1 MEIIIK
7 DDYNEICLEAYQIIF
22 QQWQRKNNI
31 VLGLATGRTPLGVY
45 AKLIDSHKKGEIDFS
60 EIKAFSLD
68 EYLGF
73 KEDHPQSFAYY
84 MNKNLYSQINIKKQ
98 NIHGLHGLP
107 EDIDEHCRQ
116 YETLIKSVG
125 GIDVQILGIGSN
137 GHIGFNEPSS
147 SLASRTRAK
156 TLTEETIETNR
167 RFFKNGEEVPY
178 YCLTM
183 GIGTILEAK
192 TILLLAFG
200 KNKKDAV
207 TNCVEGPV
215 TAAVPAS
222 ALQLHPDVKII
233 LDEDAASGLTR
244 KNYYR
249 WVYNNK
255 KGITQIRSGNK
266 PPVP

>member
-7 DDYNEICLEAYQIIF
+7 NDYDEICSEAYQIIF
-22 QQWQRKNNI
+22 QEWQKKNNI

-45 AKLIDSHKKGEIDFS
+45 AKLIDSFKKGELDFS
-60 EIKAFSLD
+60 ETRAFSLD
-68 EYLGF
+68 EYFGL
-73 KEDHPQSFAYY
+73 KEDHPQSFAYF
-84 MNKNLYSQINIKKQ
+84 MNKNLYHQINIKKE
-98 NIHGLHGLP
+98 NIHKLQGLP

-116 YETLIKSVG
+116 YETLIKNVG
-125 GIDVQILGIGSN
+125 GIDIQILGIGSN

-156 TLTEETIETNR
+156 TLTEETIEANR
-167 RFFKNGEEVPY
+167 HFFNDEEEIPR

-200 KNKKDAV
+200 ENKAEAV
-207 TNCVEGPV
+207 VNSVEGPV
-215 TAAVPAS
+215 TAAFPAS
-222 ALQLHPDVKII
+222 SLQLHPDVKII
-233 LDEDAASGLTR
+233 LDEDAASRLTR
-244 KNYYR
+244 KDYYR

-255 KGITQIRSGNK
+255 KGITQPG
-266 PPVP
+266 

>member
-7 DDYNEICLEAYQIIF
+7 NDYDEICSEAYQIVF
-22 QQWQRKNNI
+22 QEWQRKNNI

-45 AKLIDSHKKGEIDFS
+45 AKLINSYKKGEINFS
-60 EIKAFSLD
+60 EARAFSLD
-68 EYLGF
+68 EYLGL

-84 MNKNLYSQINIKKQ
+84 MNKNLYRHIDLKKE
-98 NIHGLHGLP
+98 NIHGLQGLP

-116 YETLIKSVG
+116 YEALIKSVG

-156 TLTEETIETNR
+156 TLTKETIEANR
-167 RFFKNGEEVPY
+167 GYFRDGEEMPCY
-178 YCLTM
+178 SLTM
-183 GIGTILEAK
+183 GIGTIMEAK
-192 TILLLAFG
+192 TILVLAFG
-200 KNKKDAV
+200 KNKEDAV
-207 TNCVEGPV
+207 VNSVEGPI

-222 ALQLHPDVKII
+222 VLQLHPDVKII
-233 LDEDAASGLTR
+233 IDEDAASRLTR
-244 KNYYR
+244 KDYYR

-255 KGITQIRSGNK
+255 KGITQIRSVNK
-266 PPVP
+266 PPVL

>member
-7 DDYNEICLEAYQIIF
+7 TDYDEICSEAYQIIF
-22 QQWQRKNNI
+22 QEWQRKNNI

-45 AKLIDSHKKGEIDFS
+45 AKLIDSYKKGEIDFS
-60 EIKAFSLD
+60 GIKAFILD
-68 EYLGF
+68 EYLGL
-73 KEDHPQSFAYY
+73 KEDHPQSFACY
-84 MNKNLYSQINIKKQ
+84 MNKNLYSQINIKKE
-98 NIHGLHGLP
+98 NIHGLQGLP
-107 EDIDEHCRQ
+107 KDIDEHCRQ

-125 GIDVQILGIGSN
+125 GIDIQILGIGSN

-147 SLASRTRAK
+147 SLASRTRVK
-156 TLTEETIETNR
+156 TLTEESIEANR
-167 RFFKNGEEVPY
+167 HFFKSGEEVPC

-192 TILLLAFG
+192 TILLLVFG
-200 KNKKDAV
+200 KNKEDAV
-207 TNCVEGPV
+207 VKSVEGPV

-233 LDEDAASGLTR
+233 LDEDAASRLTR
-244 KNYYR
+244 KDYYR

-255 KGITQIRSGNK
+255 KGVERYEK
-266 PPVP
+266 K

>member
-7 DDYNEICLEAYQIIF
+7 NDYDEICSEASQIIF
-22 QQWQRKNNI
+22 QEWQKKNNI

-45 AKLIDSHKKGEIDFS
+45 AKLIDSFKKGELDFS
-60 EIKAFSLD
+60 ETRAFSLD
-68 EYLGF
+68 EYIGL
-73 KEDHPQSFAYY
+73 KKDHPQSFAYF
-84 MNKNLYSQINIKKQ
+84 MNKNLYHQINIKKE
-98 NIHGLHGLP
+98 NIHGLQGLP

-156 TLTEETIETNR
+156 TLTEETIESNR
-167 RFFKNGEEVPY
+167 QFFKGEEGIPC

-200 KNKKDAV
+200 ENKAEAV
-207 TNCVEGPV
+207 VNSVEGPV
-215 TAAVPAS
+215 TATVPAS

-233 LDEDAASGLTR
+233 LDEDAASLLTR
-244 KNYYR
+244 KDYYR
-249 WVYNNK
+249 WVYSNK
-255 KGITQIRSGNK
+255 KGVERYAK
-266 PPVP
+266 KL